1 MNRDDYIKAL
11 NSYLELPESIPDKP
25 SLLDNISNKV
35 LEKYKIKIERDDA
48 YNLIGKAGKSKDGY
62 NIELSSFIKE
72 EYVDYFLIH
81 ELGHILYGHLYIPD
95 EDRLVINDKVK
106 NLFLG
111 KHYFKEELSDKD
123 YLDITDLLISQ
134 TMEMEVNSKV
144 YLPQEIEIVE
154 NVLDKVII
162 NQVIHDKVPLDTLEY
177 FYNWINI
184 SGDRGH
190 LSNIILPNRLGL
202 KNGLTYKDYLRV
214 VLSGDADTIMSY
226 FRDLASL
233 PNENLISIDVIRRLL
248 VPNF

>member
-25 SLLDNISNKV
+25 LLLDDISSKV
-35 LEKYKIKIERDDA
+35 FGKYKINIERDDT
-48 YNLIGKAGKSKDGY
+48 YSLIGKAGKSKEGY
-62 NIELSSFIKE
+62 NIELSSFIKD
-72 EYVDYFLIH
+72 EYLNYFLIH

-95 EDRLVINDKVK
+95 EDRLIINDKVK
-106 NLFLG
+106 SLFLG
-111 KHYFKEELSDKD
+111 KRYFKEDLSDND

-144 YLPQEIEIVE
+144 YRPQEIEIVE

-162 NQVIHDKVPLDTLEY
+162 NQIIHDKVPLDTLEY
-177 FYNWINI
+177 FYNWTNI
-184 SGDRGH
+184 RGDRGH

-202 KNGLTYKDYLRV
+202 KGGLTYKDYLRV
-214 VLSGDADTIMSY
+214 ILSGDVDTIMNY

-233 PNENLISIDVIRRLL
+233 PNESLISIEVIKHLL
-248 VPNF
+248 VSNL